1 VAALELNRV
10 RVLLELIACL
20 FEVEAGAVV
29 VAMNRPVASR
39 VARSASVVF
48 CRLAVHDEDAEALLC
63 LQASAHQKG
72 KGKEFEDCLHLPM

>member
-48 CRLAVHDEDAEALLC
+48 CRLAR
-63 LQASAHQKG
+63 
-72 KGKEFEDCLHLPM
+72 PR